1 MRGTDQVPRPKETK
15 PSRLGQTERQRQA
28 IELRRAG
35 HTFDDIGTALGITRQ
50 SAHDLVMRAL
60 DAFKA
65 DTAELVAEHRALDVA
80 RMEEI
85 VRILWPRVQEGHLDS
100 VDRVFKAAQRKA
112 ALLGMDLKQPEQ
124 HLHLH
129 EGQVTPIAE
138 NASRELMDQFRAWA
152 TGQAPAALPSPAP
165 DVIEGEAVDG
175 DA

>member
-1 MRGTDQVPRPKETK
+1 MPRPKKTK
-15 PSRLGQTERQRQA
+15 PSTLGVTERQREA
-28 IELRRAG
+28 IALRKQGLSFPEIGQRMGISHQRAHQIVAG
-35 HTFDDIGTALGITRQ
+35 ALEEYR
-50 SAHDLVMRAL
+50 
-60 DAFKA
+60 A
-65 DTAELVAEHRALDVA
+65 DTAELVAQHRALDVA

-175 DA
+175 PVA

>member
-1 MRGTDQVPRPKETK
+1 MVGRRPKETK
-15 PSRLGQTERQRQA
+15 PSRLGHTERQREA
-28 IELRRAG
+28 IEYRITG
-35 HTFDDIGTALGITRQ
+35 MTFDEIGKRMGITPQGAYQLVTRAMNAHQ
-50 SAHDLVMRAL
+50 SV
-60 DAFKA
+60 
-65 DTAELVAEHRALDVA
+65 TAELVNEHRALDVA

-124 HLHLH
+124 HLHVH
-129 EGQVTPIAE
+129 AGEVTPVAQD
-138 NASRELMDQFRAWA
+138 ASRDLMDQFRAWA
-152 TGQAPAALPSPAP
+152 TGQGALPSPAP

>member
-1 MRGTDQVPRPKETK
+1 MPRPKETK
-15 PSRLGQTERQRQA
+15 PSKLGHTERQRQA
-28 IELRRAG
+28 VELRKAG
-35 HTFDDIGTALGITRQ
+35 HTFDEIGERMGCTHQA
-50 SAHDLVMRAL
+50 AHQLVMRAL
-60 DAFKA
+60 DSYRA
-65 DTAELVAEHRALDVA
+65 DTAELVAQHRALDVA

-152 TGQAPAALPSPAP
+152 TGQGPAALPSPAP

-175 DA
+175 PVA

>member
-1 MRGTDQVPRPKETK
+1 MPRPKETK
-15 PSRLGQTERQRQA
+15 PSKLGHTERQRQA
-28 IELRRAG
+28 VELRKAG
-35 HTFDDIGTALGITRQ
+35 HTFDEIGERMGCTHQA
-50 SAHDLVMRAL
+50 AHQLVMRAL
-60 DAFKA
+60 DSYRA
-65 DTAELVAEHRALDVA
+65 DTAELVAQHRALDVA

-129 EGQVTPIAE
+129 EGQVTPVAQD
-138 NASRELMDQFRAWA
+138 ASRDLMDQFRAWA
-152 TGQAPAALPSPAP
+152 TGQGALPSPAT

-175 DA
+175 PVA